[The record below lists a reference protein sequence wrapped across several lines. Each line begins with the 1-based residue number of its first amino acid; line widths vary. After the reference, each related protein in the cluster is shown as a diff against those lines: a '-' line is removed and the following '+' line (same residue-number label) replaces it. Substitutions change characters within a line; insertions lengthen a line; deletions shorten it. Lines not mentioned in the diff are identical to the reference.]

1 MLQWWEV
8 CYAVNFGGFMRNL
21 GPPCSEKFEKGEG
34 VIGDGGDLDVD
45 EAEGLAGALWGH
57 D

>member
-1 MLQWWEV
+1 
-8 CYAVNFGGFMRNL
+8 MRNL

-34 VIGDGGDLDVD
+34 VIGDGGGLNID
-45 EAEGLAGALWGH
+45 EAEGLAGALWSH